1 MIAWHPEVVLGV
13 PLATEEPAWKVLGVG
28 SRRGREGSLLC
39 LYVTYMA
46 GQVLLVL
53 GMRQGQ
59 GAGWQ
64 DVAGGFHFI
73 PGLLVQVLE
82 GQEVLCE

>member
-1 MIAWHPEVVLGV
+1 
-13 PLATEEPAWKVLGVG
+13 
-28 SRRGREGSLLC
+28 
-39 LYVTYMA
+39 MA

-64 DVAGGFHFI
+64 DVAGGFHFV

-82 GQEVLCE
+82 GYKAHEYERIHSA